1 LAHYLLGHPW
11 LAGGHCHRHC
21 HPPQHP
27 PSLTHRLVDVHEQGN
42 ARSRET
48 LASIPLDDDCATVE
62 AAYLLSSVG

>member
-1 LAHYLLGHPW
+1 
-11 LAGGHCHRHC
+11 
-21 HPPQHP
+21 
-27 PSLTHRLVDVHEQGN
+27 LVDVHEQGN